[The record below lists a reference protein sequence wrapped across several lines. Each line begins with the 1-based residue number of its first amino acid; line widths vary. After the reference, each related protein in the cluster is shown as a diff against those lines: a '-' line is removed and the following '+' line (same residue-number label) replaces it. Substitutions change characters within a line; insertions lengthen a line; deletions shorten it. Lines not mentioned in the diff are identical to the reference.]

1 MQVDPQVSVDQEH
14 LEAFMGKVGEDISGW
29 SSVILAYLGDRL
41 GLFKDLSVHG
51 PATSAELAER
61 MCVNERYAR
70 EWLGGMAGAGYLTY
84 DPHTQRFVLPLE
96 QACVLADESGPTFM
110 GGYFSALK
118 GLGVTLD
125 QLVEV
130 FKHGG
135 GLSYAAY
142 DDDWWGGMERITAVG
157 YENRMV
163 QQWIPNMP
171 AVQHLLEQGASVAD
185 IGCGHGRSTIV
196 LAKAFPHSRFVGFDA
211 FPPAVARATCNAE
224 DAGVGD
230 RVRFEVREVAEGLP
244 DQYDIIATFDVIH
257 DAARPLALLRTIRQA
272 LRPGGRF
279 VCSDA
284 NCSDNLEE
292 NLTPLGTTL
301 HAISITYCMT
311 TSLGIGGEGLGTLGM
326 PPKKL
331 EELCREAGFSQV
343 RIVDD
348 YDDIIYEVVP

>member
-1 MQVDPQVSVDQEH
+1 MDTQSSVDQER

-41 GLFKDLSVHG
+41 GLFKDLSVYG
-51 PATSAELAER
+51 PATSTELAER
-61 MCVNERYAR
+61 MRVNERYTR
-70 EWLGGMAGAGYLTY
+70 EWLGGMASAGYLTY
-84 DPHTQRFVLPLE
+84 DPLTQRFALPPE
-96 QACVLADESGPTFM
+96 QALVLADESGPTFM
-110 GGYFSALK
+110 AGYFSALK
-118 GLGVTLD
+118 GLGVPLD

-135 GLSYAAY
+135 GLPYSAY
-142 DDDWWGGMERITAVG
+142 DDDWWIGLERITAVG
-157 YENRMV
+157 FENRMV
-163 QQWIPNMP
+163 QQWIPGMP
-171 AVQHLLEQGASVAD
+171 DVQRLLEQGASVAD

-211 FPPAVARATCNAE
+211 FSPAVARATRNAE
-224 DAGVGD
+224 EAGVAD

-244 DQYDIIATFDVIH
+244 DRYDVIATFDVIH

-272 LRPGGRF
+272 LRPGGRYI
-279 VCSDA
+279 CSDA
-284 NCSDNLEE
+284 NCSHNLEE
-292 NLTPLGTTL
+292 NLTPLGTAL

-331 EELCREAGFSQV
+331 EQLCREAGFSSV

-348 YDDIIYEVVP
+348 YDDIVYEVVP